1 MPGHMGF
8 RFRNALLIYSTLLI
22 LKLPLSYPS
31 FQYYLILTI
40 LTIKYNKRPPII
52 SQNYLKIKSKSKK
65 VFEMVLA
72 WGLELSMA
80 KDSYWKELD
89 KFMNYQAVNLNDT
102 IFQQNLRII
111 NTSKYKGKN
120 LHRQHKPT
128 ASSSFSPLTHSSTTT
143 NYQKKEKKSTLVLAD
158 F

>member
-72 WGLELSMA
+72 
-80 KDSYWKELD
+80 
-89 KFMNYQAVNLNDT
+89 
-102 IFQQNLRII
+102 
-111 NTSKYKGKN
+111 
-120 LHRQHKPT
+120 
-128 ASSSFSPLTHSSTTT
+128 
-143 NYQKKEKKSTLVLAD
+143 
-158 F
+158 